1 LEDAKEPTSSNALR
15 ANKGNGKTTL
25 GVSKNEDD
33 PLLNYLLEN
42 TTSKL
47 KNNFMLFDP

>member
-1 LEDAKEPTSSNALR
+1 M
-15 ANKGNGKTTL
+15 GKTTL

-42 TTSKL
+42 TTLKL
-47 KNNFMLFDP
+47 RSNFMLFDP

>member
-1 LEDAKEPTSSNALR
+1 MQKNLLQAMHQV
-15 ANKGNGKTTL
+15 ANEMGKTRLAT
-25 GVSKNEDD
+25 SNNQDH

-42 TTSKL
+42 TPSKL